1 MNEHGKLYICGTPI
15 GNLDDI
21 TFRAVKILN
30 NVDLIA
36 AEDTRRTGKLLLH
49 FKIDKKMT
57 SYHEHNEKEKSDQL
71 ISVIKDGYD
80 IALVSD
86 AGMPGISDPGLILI
100 KEAIKEKIEV
110 IPIPGPTALISAL
123 VVSGI
128 PTKQFTFYGFIPRQ
142 GTERQDFI
150 EKLVKNEGTSV
161 FYDSPYRVKNIY
173 KNLSEII
180 PERHSALIREISKIY
195 EEKIYGSTADIYKK
209 IESKQIKGEVVIV
222 LAGREKKEPEAA
234 NWQKMSILDH
244 VRLFM
249 GNGYTKKEAIKK
261 VALIRDISRK
271 KVYKTA
277 IQININK
284 ESRKDD

>member
-100 KEAIKEKIEV
+100 KQAIETEIEI
-110 IPIPGPTALISAL
+110 IPVPGPTALIPAL

-128 PTKQFTFYGFIPRQ
+128 QTDKFSFFGFVPKK
-142 GTERQDFI
+142 GTEREEFI
-150 EKLVKNEGTSV
+150 EELINEEKTSI
-161 FYDSPYRVKNIY
+161 FYESPYRIKKIY
-173 KNLSEII
+173 EELSEKI
-180 PERHSALIREISKIY
+180 PKRKSAVIREITKIH
-195 EEKIYGSTADIYKK
+195 EEKIYGTVNDIIKK
-209 IESKQIKGEVVIV
+209 IESKEIKGEI
-222 LAGREKKEPEAA
+222 
-234 NWQKMSILDH
+234 
-244 VRLFM
+244 
-249 GNGYTKKEAIKK
+249 
-261 VALIRDISRK
+261 
-271 KVYKTA
+271 
-277 IQININK
+277 
-284 ESRKDD
+284 